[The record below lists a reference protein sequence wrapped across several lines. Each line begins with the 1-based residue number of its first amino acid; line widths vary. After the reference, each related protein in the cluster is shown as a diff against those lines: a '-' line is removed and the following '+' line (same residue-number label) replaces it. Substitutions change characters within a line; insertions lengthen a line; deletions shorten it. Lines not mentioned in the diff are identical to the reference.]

1 MCLVVDFMNDD
12 VAHNS
17 RRRLERW
24 YCEFIQ
30 KGVVFGIC
38 LGVRNQSTLAQN
50 VILLLKSLLLLDG
63 RERGKAVLT
72 NVCCRKRLLVDT
84 ESVDVD
90 VCTLWGNDD
99 SACLLHASYCLPE
112 GVVVRVNKLTADDTV
127 DEYTHIVHALTVEV
141 RHDVDGYM
149 GTCLLRVSPVLRT
162 VHTLLHCHHATLLC
176 LQPETYQ
183 VFIGG
188 GWCAHLEEDSVLVCH
203 ISGSEVHLNG
213 QSLQRCVVGISIVVD
228 VHL

>member
-1 MCLVVDFMNDD
+1 MNND
-12 VAHNS
+12 VALNS

-30 KGVVFGIC
+30 QGIVFGIC
-38 LGVRNQSTLAQN
+38 LGVRNQSTLAQD
-50 VILLLKSLLLLDG
+50 VILILKSLLLFNG
-63 RERGKAVLT
+63 RERGEEVLT
-72 NVCCRKRLLVDT
+72 DVCCRKRLLVDT

-90 VCTLWGNDD
+90 VGTLWGNDD
-99 SACLLHASYCLPE
+99 TTRLLHASYCLPE
-112 GVVVRVNKLTADDTV
+112 GIVVRIDKLTADNTI
-127 DEYTHIVHALTVEV
+127 DEYTHIVYTLAVEV

-162 VHTLLHCHHATLLC
+162 VHAFLHGHHATLLC

-188 GWCAHLEEDSVLVCH
+188 GGCTHLEEDSVLVGH
-203 ISGSEVHLNG
+203 IAGSEVHLNG
-213 QSLQRCVVGISIVVD
+213 QSL
-228 VHL
+228 